1 MVLLICRGADCELC
15 RAVRAVSRVHTH
27 GAGDRLRR
35 QAEFD
40 NAQRVVT
47 KDVVHDVIDEMT
59 YE

>member
-1 MVLLICRGADCELC
+1 
-15 RAVRAVSRVHTH
+15 VRAVSRVHTH
-27 GAGDRLRR
+27 GAGGRQRR